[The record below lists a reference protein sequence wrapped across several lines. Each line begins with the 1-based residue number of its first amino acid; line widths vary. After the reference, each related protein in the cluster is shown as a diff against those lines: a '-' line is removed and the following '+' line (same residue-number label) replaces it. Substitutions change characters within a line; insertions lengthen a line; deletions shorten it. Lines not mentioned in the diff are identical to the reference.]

1 MAERSTNG
9 RHDFGFPAPM
19 TPIGFEAWV
28 EMNRP
33 ALTAMAEFN
42 GKVYENFA
50 AMNAAMNKE
59 WIDFITHRLKEELA
73 LPQQIAS
80 CKTAQEMYTVYF
92 EFFQKAV
99 ADYQAEFEQ
108 LGRLSKTLA
117 DDMIQTVQTRIEDV
131 AREQRAHA

>member
-9 RHDFGFPAPM
+9 RHDFGFPALM
-19 TPIGFEAWV
+19 TPTGFEAWM

-80 CKTAQEMYTVYF
+80 CKTAQEMYTVYV
-92 EFFQKAV
+92 EFFQKAIG
-99 ADYQAEFEQ
+99 DYQAEFEQ

-117 DDMIQTVQTRIEDV
+117 DDMIQTVQTRIEDA